1 MILAPTLTL
10 SVFAMFSA
18 QPRLSQRALADIAVI
33 SVPRMV
39 KEEMYKGIRLDQAG
53 RITFTFSTSYFWA
66 SFGSS
71 TAYKHQLFVS
81 LMAPDGTDGEYKDMP
96 RNMSLSYDRLTELQR
111 SAVGSGSLTVFHG
124 VYTQNTLAEPAH
136 MFVYTD
142 KTRRLQI
149 VWHAVKK
156 EIDLADGVKAIGR
169 MASSFRIVREPTA
182 EFAQMRDMPRL
193 AEKERAGKRA
203 LILETLKREGYGT
216 LEPGKPV
223 LKDGVYLEWMNDP
236 EPRLQ
241 FLLPLGRVRVSAN
254 ATPATRPRPFRRPPS
269 GQPGSRWAGVVGW
282 REFADG
288 EWTTSNFEN
297 AYLPFVGIAAE
308 LAKGEHDPGFV
319 EFYYSTTLRVEEVV
333 NNRFLDN
340 LDWVFAD
347 LPDVR
352 RLWREGK
359 LVTNGVPTSD

>member
-18 QPRLSQRALADIAVI
+18 QPRLSERALGDIAVI
-33 SVPRMV
+33 GIPRMV
-39 KEEMYKGIRLDQAG
+39 KEEMYKGARDQAG
-53 RITFTFSTSYFWA
+53 RLTFTFATSYFWA
-66 SFGSS
+66 SLGSG

-81 LMAPDGTDGEYKDMP
+81 LMASDATDGEYKEMP
-96 RNMSLSYDRLTELQR
+96 RNMSLSYDRRTELQR
-111 SAVGSGSLTVFHG
+111 SAIASGNLTVYQG

-136 MFVYTD
+136 VFVYTD
-142 KTRRLQI
+142 KLRRLQI
-149 VWHAVKK
+149 VWHAVTK
-156 EIDLADGVKAIGR
+156 EISLADAVKAIER

-182 EFAQMRDMPRL
+182 EFAEMRDMPRK
-193 AEKERAGKRA
+193 AESERARKRA
-203 LILETLKREGYGT
+203 LIRETLTRAGYGT

-223 LKDGVYLEWMNDP
+223 FRDGVYLEWMNDP

-241 FLLPLGRVRVSAN
+241 MLVPLGRARVAAN
-254 ATPATRPRPFRRPPS
+254 ATPVNRPRPVRRPPS
-269 GQPGSRWAGVVGW
+269 GQLGSRWAGDLGW

-288 EWTTSNFEN
+288 AWTTSNLEN

-308 LAKGEHDPGFV
+308 LAKGEHDPAFV
-319 EFYYSTTLRVEEVV
+319 EFYYAATIRVEEVV
-333 NNRFLDN
+333 NDRFLDN
-340 LDWVFAD
+340 LEWLLDD

-359 LVTNGVPTSD
+359 LVTNGVPASN